1 MYNPDKTP
9 ELPKFRRVTSGIGL
23 HQRRTGCPRPVRSSE
38 GAEGSSQSYG
48 QNVQLGPASVQSGHS
63 QLLQPLRLRR
73 RLPPERLSEIG
84 ELIKTMDLGE
94 EFKENQSTKQFYA
107 NSASRKDMPPPNIA
121 APIQPLP
128 VTHSTITNNPNSS
141 KEMCG
146 ATSEVIKING
156 KDYMILEE
164 LGAGGSCRVH
174 SALHEGQIVAIKD
187 VTLPDEVA
195 VKESYLRE
203 IQMLTKLNDC
213 EQVVRLL
220 DYEERDGR
228 IFMVMERGD
237 SDLST
242 VLQHAS
248 RDWVTVRFYWRDML
262 RAVERI
268 HKLGII
274 HQDLKPANFIIVKD
288 RLKLI
293 DFGISDDIG
302 DATSVF
308 RDCAIGTFN
317 YMSPEIIQQSRGP
330 SIKTS
335 RASDIWSLGCILYSL
350 AFGKPPFAHIKNLNS
365 KVLAIVDPKYDIPYP
380 KKTDPSLLDV
390 LKKCLVRQPKQR
402 ATAEELLNHEFV
414 LGPPSMRL

>member
-1 MYNPDKTP
+1 MSCPDKTP
-9 ELPKFRRVTSGIGL
+9 ELPKFRRVTSGAGL
-23 HQRRTGCPRPVRSSE
+23 QQRRTGGRKPLRPSE
-38 GAEGSSQSYG
+38 GAEGSNQLVCG
-48 QNVQLGPASVQSGHS
+48 QNVQPGSAPVQSGHS
-63 QLLQPLRLRR
+63 QPLHRLRR

-94 EFKENQSTKQFYA
+94 ESKENKPIEKPGI
-107 NSASRKDMPPPNIA
+107 NSVSRYEMPPPNFATPFEPAPAPFPTA
-121 APIQPLP
+121 AECP
-128 VTHSTITNNPNSS
+128 VPTIGMFAPMS
-141 KEMCG
+141 K
-146 ATSEVIKING
+146 VIKVNN
-156 KDYMILEE
+156 KDYMILDE
-164 LGAGGSCRVH
+164 LGSGGSCKVY
-174 SALHEGQIVAIKD
+174 SALHENQIVAIKD
-187 VTLPDEVA
+187 VTLPDEAA

-213 EQVVRLL
+213 DQVVRLL
-220 DYEERDGR
+220 DYEERDNK
-228 IFMVMERGD
+228 IFMVMEKGAT
-237 SDLST
+237 DLST
-242 VLQHAS
+242 VLRTAS

-274 HQDLKPANFIIVKD
+274 HQDLKPANFIIVKG

-308 RDCAIGTFN
+308 RECAIGTFN
-317 YMSPEIIQQSRGP
+317 YMSPEIIQQSREP

-350 AFGKPPFAHIKNLNS
+350 AFGEPPFAHIKNMNS

-380 KKTDPSLLDV
+380 KKTDPDLLDV